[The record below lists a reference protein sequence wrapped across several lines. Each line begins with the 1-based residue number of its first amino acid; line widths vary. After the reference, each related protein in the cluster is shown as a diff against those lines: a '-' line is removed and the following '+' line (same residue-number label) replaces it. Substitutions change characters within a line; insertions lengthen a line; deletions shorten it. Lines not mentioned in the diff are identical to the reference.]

1 MLLNFLDTVQTF
13 LHGPVMHA
21 CALAEHKCQSEMNFV
36 FAQSILVYLHAFK
49 SWAALISEKRALMHL
64 VILQRAQFWLLDM
77 ETVLNNKT
85 MNFKGLLIG
94 YQTDSYSSTKT
105 QY

>member
-1 MLLNFLDTVQTF
+1 
-13 LHGPVMHA
+13 MHT
-21 CALAEHKCQSEMNFV
+21 CALAEHKNQSEINFV
-36 FAQSILVYLHAFK
+36 FVWSILAYLNAFK

-77 ETVLNNKT
+77 ETVLNRT
-85 MNFKGLLIG
+85 INFKGLLIG

-105 QY
+105 LYWLIIADDVDE

>member
-36 FAQSILVYLHAFK
+36 LARSILAYLHAFK

-64 VILQRAQFWLLDM
+64 VILQKEQFWLLDM
-77 ETVLNNKT
+77 ETALNRT
-85 MNFKGLLIG
+85 INFKGLLIG
-94 YQTDSYSSTKT
+94 YQTDSYS
-105 QY
+105 

>member
-21 CALAEHKCQSEMNFV
+21 CAQAEHKCQSEMNFV
-36 FAQSILVYLHAFK
+36 FARSILAYLHALK

-64 VILQRAQFWLLDM
+64 IILQRAQFWLLDM
-77 ETVLNNKT
+77 ETALNRT
-85 MNFKGLLIG
+85 INFKGLLIG